1 MNKRV
6 FGIILALAS
15 TAALAQNNIGSVTL
29 TGSIQNAVA
38 IRNPLFVGV
47 STGTAVNNGGPTA
60 FDWTYDFGD
69 VNAIPVGDLDASGF
83 ARLGLTFE
91 MRSNIAYRLTAA
103 AFDNLA
109 PSILPQTAIG
119 FSVKSIAE
127 CATPTQVWNSGI
139 RVDTPVP
146 LFDATA
152 GVNGTYNAVLDEI
165 TYASTLADAA
175 VQTDILTGE
184 RISVRGSLTS
194 PNNYIIVGTEF
205 VFRPELFLGAGNFS
219 HTVTFTA
226 FAVP

>member
-1 MNKRV
+1 V
-6 FGIILALAS
+6 
-15 TAALAQNNIGSVTL
+15 GS
-29 TGSIQNAVA
+29 
-38 IRNPLFVGV
+38 
-47 STGTAVNNGGPTA
+47 
-60 FDWTYDFGD
+60 
-69 VNAIPVGDLDASGF
+69 LDPSGF
-83 ARLGLTFE
+83 ARLNLTFE

-109 PSILPQTAIG
+109 PSILPPTAIG

-127 CATPTQVWNSGI
+127 CANPTQVWNSGL

-152 GVNGTYNAVLDEI
+152 GVNGVYNAVLDEI

-194 PNNYIIVGTEF
+194 PNNFIIVGTEF
-205 VFRPELFLGAGNFS
+205 VFRPEIFLGAGNFS

-226 FAVP
+226 FPVP